1 MELLQGVI
9 KKMNYERFLITNHGV
24 YLNKIYFDKN
34 TNNCKTNVIKYLE
47 PQLKICE
54 MKIGKF
60 KITSGVRSTIINKNV
75 GGAEN
80 SLHLYGLAID
90 GYFVQYPT
98 PKKESIKFI
107 AKWIEA
113 NTLFSEILY
122 YPKKYQWHLGIKTY
136 KYINL
141 EQK

>member
-1 MELLQGVI
+1 MELRKGFI
-9 KKMNYERFLITNHGV
+9 KKMNYERFLITNHGI

-34 TNNCKTNVIKYLE
+34 KNNSKTNVIKCLE

-54 MKIGKF
+54 IKIGKF
-60 KITSGVRSTIINKNV
+60 EITSGVRSPIVNKNV

-80 SLHLYGLAID
+80 SLHLYGLAVD
-90 GYFVQYPT
+90 GYFIQYPT

-107 AKWIEA
+107 TKWIEA